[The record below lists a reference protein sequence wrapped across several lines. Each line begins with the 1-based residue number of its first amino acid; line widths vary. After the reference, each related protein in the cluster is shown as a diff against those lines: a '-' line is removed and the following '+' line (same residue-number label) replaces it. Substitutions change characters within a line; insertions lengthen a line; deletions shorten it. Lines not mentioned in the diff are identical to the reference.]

1 MISFKTFAPVII
13 LSICGVVLTTLQ
25 AQTDNKKPLIVS
37 TASMFSDIAANI
49 GGDLIETA
57 TIVPIGGDPH
67 IYEPTPGDVQLIV
80 KADVIL
86 QNGFT
91 FEGWISELIKN
102 SGTKATVVTIT
113 EGVSPIV
120 SKKHQNATDP
130 HAWMDPLNGMIY
142 AQNIRNAIRVIL
154 PGHTEKINANF
165 ETYVKQLEELDI
177 YIRERINLVDT
188 SKRILITSHDSFHY
202 YGNRYGVRL
211 ESVLGTSTDADVRTS
226 DLIRLNEI
234 IQKNQIPVVFIEST
248 INPKLLEQ
256 VAADNKIKVGGK
268 LYSDSLGDKNSPA
281 DTYINM
287 IRQNTDVIVNGLLG
301 TSNEISADGK
311 TSKSTSKWFII
322 LGIVFLAGILLMWLL
337 RKRTKTR

>member
-1 MISFKTFAPVII
+1 MISFKTFASIS
-13 LSICGVVLTTLQ
+13 LFSICSVSFTSIQ
-25 AQTDNKKPLIVS
+25 AQTDSKKPLIVS

-113 EGVSPIV
+113 EGVGPIV
-120 SKKHQNATDP
+120 SEKHQNATDP
-130 HAWMDPLNGMIY
+130 HAWMDPLNGMVY

-154 PGHTEKINANF
+154 PEHAEKINANF
-165 ETYVKQLEELDI
+165 AAYVKQLEELDL
-177 YIRERINLVDT
+177 YIRERMALVDT
-188 SKRILITSHDSFHY
+188 TKRILITSHDSFHY

-256 VAADNKIKVGGK
+256 VAADNKIKIGGK
-268 LYSDSLGDKNSPA
+268 LYSDSLGDKDSPA

-301 TSNEISADGK
+301 TSSETSDDAN

-322 LGIVFLAGILLMWLL
+322 LGVVFLAGILLMWLL
-337 RKRTKTR
+337 RKRTKTT

>member
-1 MISFKTFAPVII
+1 MTSFKSFAI
-13 LSICGVVLTTLQ
+13 LVLIHCWSVHITTLH
-25 AQTDNKKPLIVS
+25 AQGAGQKPLIVS

-80 KADVIL
+80 KADMIL

-102 SGTKATVVTIT
+102 SGTKATIITIT
-113 EGVSPIV
+113 EGVNPIISP
-120 SKKHQNATDP
+120 KHQNATDP
-130 HAWMDPLNGMIY
+130 HAWMDPLNGIIY
-142 AQNIRNAIRVIL
+142 AQNIRNALQVIL
-154 PGHTEKINANF
+154 PDHTEQINANF
-165 ETYVKQLEELDI
+165 ESYRKQLEELDV
-177 YIRERINLVDT
+177 YIRERLAQVDS

-226 DLIRLNEI
+226 DLVRLNEI
-234 IQKNQIPVVFIEST
+234 IKKNKIPVVFIEST

-256 VAADNKIKVGGK
+256 VAADNKIKIGGK
-268 LYSDSLGDKNSPA
+268 LYSDSLGDKDSPA
-281 DTYINM
+281 NTYLNM
-287 IRQNTDVIVNGLLG
+287 IRHNTDVIVNGLLG
-301 TSNEISADGK
+301 SAVASTEDANS
-311 TSKSTSKWFII
+311 SKNSSKWFII
-322 LGIVFLAGILLMWLL
+322 LGAVFLGGILLMWLL
-337 RKRTKTR
+337 RKRTQTT